1 MPQITSLTGENTT
14 PQQVIAL
21 DSRKSEQ
28 VISDKQY
35 IKILQ
40 LSDLL
45 SRTLDIDGIL
55 KIFSNEIA
63 GLVPHSSYRYVS
75 DLMEKPIRAGRVG
88 PHSLNYHLTIQQMDL
103 GDLTLY
109 RKTPFSTNEVCQFED
124 LLCSLVY
131 PLKNALMY
139 HIAIVSA
146 YKDPL
151 TNINNRAAMDK
162 MLPREIRLAKRHD
175 HRLALMIM
183 DLDGF
188 KTVNDSMGHDVGD
201 RLLVH
206 VARTIQ
212 EALRDT
218 DMLYRYGGDEFV
230 AALPYTDSQ
239 GAIDVAYRILKSIRE
254 IEKEEFDESI
264 NIGLSIGLSMLH
276 AGDDFERLFKRVDE
290 ALYRAKKEGKDR
302 VVIS

>member
-1 MPQITSLTGENTT
+1 MPQITSLTGETAT

-63 GLVPHSSYRYVS
+63 SLVPHSSYRYVS
-75 DLMEKPIRAGRVG
+75 DLIDKPIRAGRVG

-103 GDLTLY
+103 GDLTFY

-188 KTVNDSMGHDVGD
+188 KTVNDTMGHDVGD

-239 GAIDVAYRILKSIRE
+239 GAIDVAHRILKSVRE
-254 IEKEEFDESI
+254 IEKKEFDESM
-264 NIGLSIGLSMLH
+264 NVGLSIGLSMLH

-290 ALYRAKKEGKDR
+290 ALYRAKKEGKDQ

>member
-1 MPQITSLTGENTT
+1 MPQITTLSGEGRI

-28 VISDKQY
+28 VVSDKQY

-45 SRTLDIDGIL
+45 SRSMDVGGIM

-63 GLVPHSSYRYVS
+63 SLVPHSSYRYVS
-75 DLMEKPIRAGRVG
+75 EVLDKPVRAGKVG

-103 GDLTLY
+103 GELTLY
-109 RKTPFSTNEVCQFED
+109 RKTPFSSNEVCQFED

-139 HIAIVSA
+139 HVALISA

-162 MLPREIRLAKRHD
+162 MVPREIRLAKRHD
-175 HRLALMIM
+175 HQLALMIM

-188 KTVNDSMGHDVGD
+188 KNVNDSLGHDAGD
-201 RLLVH
+201 RLLVN
-206 VARTIQ
+206 VARGIQ
-212 EALRDT
+212 DVLRDT

-239 GAIDVAYRILKSIRE
+239 GAIDVANRILGSICKLE
-254 IEKEEFDESI
+254 LEEFDESI
-264 NIGLSIGLSMLH
+264 KIGLSIGLSMLH
-276 AGDDFERLFKRVDE
+276 AGDDFEQLFKRVDQ
-290 ALYRAKKEGKDR
+290 ALYRAKKDGKHR